1 MCAIARTFRSCLAT
15 ADLAG
20 QALPAEASAANSQVD
35 MEATSGRSRAEAD
48 AAAAVQ
54 AFACWAH
61 NPPPELPWEAVDDF
75 VVQHLPQLLR
85 VTWMIPPH
93 QDMEAL
99 RCGHCT
105 SLPLC
110 RCRGAGRSTVS

>member
-1 MCAIARTFRSCLAT
+1 MTLLLSAT
-15 ADLAG
+15 AELPG
-20 QALPAEASAANSQVD
+20 QALPAEATDPTSQAG
-35 MEATSGRSRAEAD
+35 MEAASGRSHAEAE

-75 VVQHLPQLLR
+75 VVQHLPQLLQ
-85 VTWMIPPH
+85 VTWMVPPH

-99 RCGHCT
+99 RCGHCA
-105 SLPLC
+105 SL
-110 RCRGAGRSTVS
+110 ASVQMQVSRKVQS

>member
-1 MCAIARTFRSCLAT
+1 M
-15 ADLAG
+15 
-20 QALPAEASAANSQVD
+20 
-35 MEATSGRSRAEAD
+35 
-48 AAAAVQ
+48 Q

-85 VTWMIPPH
+85 VTWMVPPH

-99 RCGHCT
+99 RCNHCT
-105 SLPLC
+105 SLPSFRTRCPDKSPAQLGLGGHSMPLC
-110 RCRGAGRSTVS
+110 ATVSRVCWPTMT